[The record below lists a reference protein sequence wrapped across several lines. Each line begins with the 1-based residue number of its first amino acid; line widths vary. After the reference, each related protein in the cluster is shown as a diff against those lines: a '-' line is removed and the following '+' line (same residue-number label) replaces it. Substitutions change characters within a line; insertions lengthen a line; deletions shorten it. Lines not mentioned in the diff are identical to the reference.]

1 MKRIEQY
8 NGTLNVLGLDDELVI
23 LTDSYLYNEK
33 KSIHRIPTELV
44 KAY

>member
-33 KSIHRIPTELV
+33 KSIEFPQS
-44 KAY
+44 